1 MNSVENIRIAFRSI
15 RANLL
20 RAVLTL
26 LIIAFGIMALVGIL
40 TAIDAAIFSLN
51 DNFSSL
57 GANSFRIQP
66 RGETVTGSR
75 GGTRTKR
82 GEPISY
88 QQAMDFK
95 ERFDFPG
102 KVTVSLSCTGSAAVR
117 YKEEKTNPTVR
128 VTAIDENYLSAKAL
142 DIELGRNFTAAEA
155 LNGSNICIIGMDLVN
170 TLFSKKAEDAMNQS
184 IAVGNTRYRVV
195 GILQSKGSSMNQNE
209 DRQILIPLQTGK
221 RFYASARSNYQINVA
236 AALAET
242 VDAAVSEATGLFRN
256 IRRLRASEENDF
268 ETFKSDGLI
277 AIIKENTLSFRLGAV
292 AIGLIT
298 LLGAAIGLMN
308 IMLVSV
314 TERTREI
321 GITKALGATR
331 RNILIQF
338 LTEAVLICQ
347 LGGLV
352 GIILGILIGN
362 LVTLLMGGTFLIPW
376 LWITLAVFTC
386 LVVGLVSGMYP
397 AIKAA
402 RLDPIEALRYE

>member
-1 MNSVENIRIAFRSI
+1 MNFAENIRIALRSI

-26 LIIAFGIMALVGIL
+26 MIIAFGIMALVGIL

-66 RGETVTGSR
+66 RGESVTGSR
-75 GGTRTKR
+75 GGARTKR
-82 GEPISY
+82 GEPITY

-95 ERFDFPG
+95 ERFDFQG
-102 KVTVSLSCTGSAAVR
+102 TVTVSLGCTGSASLR

-128 VTAIDENYLSAKAL
+128 VTAIDEDYLKVKAL
-142 DIELGRNFTAAEA
+142 ELELGRNFTPTET
-155 LNGSNICIIGMDLVN
+155 LSGSTICIVGMDIIN
-170 TLFSKKAEDAMNQS
+170 TLFSKKPEDAINQS
-184 IAVGNTRYRVV
+184 IAIGNTRYRIV
-195 GILQSKGSSMNQNE
+195 GVLASKGSSMNQNE
-209 DRQILIPLQTGK
+209 DRQVLIPLQTGK
-221 RFYASARSNYQINVA
+221 RFYGSARSNYQLSVA
-236 AALAET
+236 VTQAEQIDQT
-242 VDAAVSEATGLFRN
+242 VSEATGVFRN
-256 IRRLRASEENDF
+256 VRRLRASEDNDF
-268 ETFKSDGLI
+268 EVFKSDGLI

-347 LGGLV
+347 IGGVV
-352 GIILGILIGN
+352 GILLGILIGN
-362 LVTLLMGGTFLIPW
+362 LVTLLMGGTFLVPW

-386 LVVGLVSGMYP
+386 LVVGLISGMYP